1 MNNFRD
7 GFVERLKKARNEAG
21 MTQREL
27 SEKSGIPLST
37 LAAYENEKRTTM
49 PDAESLSK
57 ISTSLGKSIDW
68 LCGMDAE
75 QHEEKEAKE
84 EKITSEQ
91 WLRYFL
97 RILNAPQITEGYITT
112 SYEADA
118 GCRETTR
125 PNMELVNHIDVN
137 GRVADFACLDD
148 AVATV
153 NFYGIAMGDLF
164 KKLAIIKSVS
174 SSLPDDMRQALVD
187 NAVDYGAP
195 LFDIDHAGE
204 NEFGDFHFE

>member
-1 MNNFRD
+1 MSNFRD
-7 GFVERLKKARNEAG
+7 SFVYRMKKARKEAG
-21 MTQREL
+21 LTQKDL
-27 SEKSGIPLST
+27 AEKSNIPHST
-37 LAAYENEKRTTM
+37 LAAYENSNRTTM
-49 PDAESLSK
+49 PDAESLTK
-57 ISTSLGKSIDW
+57 IAKTLGKSTDW

-112 SYEADA
+112 IYEADE

-137 GRVADFACLDD
+137 GRVADFACLDN

-195 LFDIDHAGE
+195 LFDIDHARE
-204 NEFGDFHFE
+204 NELGDLPF